1 MPLLCFSFTGENTT
15 GEATFT
21 IANTYKF
28 KDLYLDDIK
37 FQMSGAHLHELIT
50 KSTSGVS
57 STESDTAIVSPLYL
71 QMDFLDSKDV
81 KLYSLSDAVNDT
93 SHQTDTSDTLNTA
106 QNYDGMIPIGFPKM
120 QGSGIY
126 ASAVTFPQLT
136 SGSLHL
142 IHNRPQTWSAGKV
155 IKFTLYNSNIETDGL
170 IKDINKI
177 SVNGA
182 SGGSAFGDEC
192 NVDIILR
199 LE

>member
-50 KSTSGVS
+50 KTTSGVS

-81 KLYSLSDAVNDT
+81 NLYSLSAAVNDT
-93 SHQTDTSDTLNTA
+93 SHHQETSHTL
-106 QNYDGMIPIGFPKM
+106 
-120 QGSGIY
+120 
-126 ASAVTFPQLT
+126 
-136 SGSLHL
+136 
-142 IHNRPQTWSAGKV
+142 
-155 IKFTLYNSNIETDGL
+155 
-170 IKDINKI
+170 
-177 SVNGA
+177 
-182 SGGSAFGDEC
+182 
-192 NVDIILR
+192 
-199 LE
+199 